1 MGLQL
6 TDDLKNSIYDGMFA
20 NAFAT
25 LTGGVFLTGFAL
37 YLGLNDFMIGLVAAM
52 PFMVTVFQLPAAY
65 LAQKTGNRK
74 QIAYWAA
81 AFARG
86 LWLPILIVTFL
97 PIASGSMK
105 LLFILA
111 FIFLSHSFISVSYV
125 SWFSWLAELVP
136 EEIRGR
142 FFGTRNMLCGA
153 AGMIAMVAF
162 GKLLDYLDGH
172 TYGGLPIGFGI
183 IFISA
188 VLFGMISLH
197 FLNRISEPEHGSEM
211 ESPISIGILIYLPF
225 KERNFR
231 NFLTFTFLWSFSVYV
246 ASPFFTLYFL
256 RDLRFTYG
264 FVALLGMLSA
274 IADMVGMRVWGRISD
289 KVKNKAVIRVS
300 SWIAIILP
308 LAWISARPESVVIPI
323 TLHIVGGGFWAGI
336 NLCMNNLLLKISP
349 QEQRASYISAFNIT
363 GGLGS
368 ALGPIVA
375 GYVLK
380 SIGSLDLHFLSWH
393 LFPVQVI
400 FMASTLFRLMSFQ
413 LFKFVHEPE
422 ALTVGQM
429 VRILRSVRG
438 LTMANGFNS
447 LLHPFIE
454 IKAEKYES
462 KT

>member
-1 MGLQL
+1 MEPRL
-6 TDDLKNSIYDGMFA
+6 TDDLKNSVYDGMFA

-37 YLGLNDFMIGLVAAM
+37 YLGMNDFMIGLVAAM

-65 LAQKTGNRK
+65 LAQKTGKRK
-74 QIAYWAA
+74 QIAYWSAT
-81 AFARG
+81 FARG
-86 LWLPILIVTFL
+86 LWLPILIATLL

-105 LLFILA
+105 LLVILA
-111 FIFLSHSFISVSYV
+111 LIFLSHSFVSVSYV
-125 SWFSWLAELVP
+125 SWLSWIAELVP

-142 FFGTRNMLCGA
+142 FFSTRNMLCGA

-162 GKLLDYLDGH
+162 GKLLDKLDGH
-172 TYGGLPIGFGI
+172 TYGGLPIGFSI
-183 IFISA
+183 TFISA

-197 FLNRISEPEHGSEM
+197 FVNRISEPKHGSEM
-211 ESPISIGILIYLPF
+211 ASPISIRMLVYLPF

-256 RDLRFTYG
+256 RDLKFTYG

-289 KVKNKAVIRVS
+289 TVKNKAVIRVS
-300 SWIAIILP
+300 SWIAITLP

-336 NLCMNNLLLKISP
+336 NLCTNNLLLKISP
-349 QEQRASYISAFNIT
+349 QEHRSSYISAFHIV

-380 SIGSLDLHFLSWH
+380 SIGSLDLHLLSWH
-393 LFPVQVI
+393 LFPIQVI
-400 FMASTLFRLMSFQ
+400 FMASTLFRLLSFQ

-422 ALTVGQM
+422 EVTVGQM

-447 LLHPFIE
+447 LLHPFVE
-454 IKAEKYES
+454 IAGQEHKGES
-462 KT
+462 

>member
-1 MGLQL
+1 MELRL

-37 YLGLNDFMIGLVAAM
+37 YLGMNDFMIGLVAAI

-65 LAQKTGNRK
+65 LAQKTGKRK
-74 QIAYWAA
+74 QIAYLTA

-86 LWLPILIVTFL
+86 LWLPILIVTLL
-97 PIASGSMK
+97 PIGSGSMK
-105 LLFILA
+105 LLLILGL
-111 FIFLSHSFISVSYV
+111 IFLSHSFISVSYV
-125 SWFSWLAELVP
+125 SWLSWIAELVP

-162 GKLLDYLDGH
+162 GKLLDYLNGH
-172 TYGGLPIGFGI
+172 PYEGLPTGFSI
-183 IFISA
+183 TFLSA

-197 FLNRISEPEHGSEM
+197 FLNRIPEPGHGNRM
-211 ESPISIGILIYLPF
+211 ASPISTRMLVYLPF

-231 NFLTFTFLWSFSVYV
+231 NFLTFTFLWSFSVHV

-256 RDLRFTYG
+256 RDLNFTYG
-264 FVALLGMLSA
+264 FVAILGMLA
-274 IADMVGMRVWGRISD
+274 ALADMVGMKLWGSISD
-289 KVKNKAVIRVS
+289 KVKNKAVVRVS
-300 SWIAIILP
+300 GWIAIILP

-336 NLCMNNLLLKISP
+336 NLCTNNLLLEISP
-349 QEQRASYISAFNIT
+349 QEHRASYLSAFYVT

-368 ALGPIVA
+368 AIGPIVA
-375 GYVLK
+375 GYILK
-380 SIGSLDLHFLSWH
+380 SIGPLDLHILSWH

-400 FMASTLFRLMSFQ
+400 FMASTLFRFLSFQ

-438 LTMANGFNS
+438 LNAANGFS
-447 LLHPFIE
+447 HPLHPFIE
-454 IKAEKYES
+454 MKGEKQQPEQ
-462 KT
+462 

>member
-1 MGLQL
+1 MEPRL

-37 YLGLNDFMIGLVAAM
+37 YLGMNDFMIGLVAAM

-81 AFARG
+81 ACARG
-86 LWLPILIVTFL
+86 LWLPILLVTLL
-97 PIASGSMK
+97 PIASGSLK
-105 LLFILA
+105 LLVILA
-111 FIFLSHSFISVSYV
+111 LIFLSYCFVSASYV
-125 SWFSWLAELVP
+125 SWLSWMADLVP

-162 GKLLDYLDGH
+162 GKLLDYIHGH
-172 TYGGLPIGFGI
+172 SYGGLPIGFGI
-183 IFISA
+183 TFISA

-197 FLNRISEPEHGSEM
+197 FVSRISEPKNDNQIAN
-211 ESPISIGILIYLPF
+211 PISIGRLIYPPF

-231 NFLTFTFLWSFSVYV
+231 TFLTFIFAWSFSVYV

-264 FVALLGMLSA
+264 FIAFLGMLSA
-274 IADMVGMRVWGRISD
+274 IADMAGMRVWGRISD
-289 KVKNKAVIRVS
+289 TVKNKAVIRVS

-308 LAWISARPESVVIPI
+308 LAWISARPGSVLIPI
-323 TLHIVGGGFWAGI
+323 TLQIVGGGFWAGI

-349 QEQRASYISAFNIT
+349 QEHRASYISAFHIV

-375 GYVLK
+375 GYVLN
-380 SIGSLDLHFLSWH
+380 SLGSLNLHFLSWH

-400 FMASTLFRLMSFQ
+400 FMTSTLFRLLSFQ
-413 LFKFVHEPE
+413 LFKFVNEPE
-422 ALTVGQM
+422 EVTVGQM

-438 LTMANGFNS
+438 LAISNGFNS

-454 IKAEKYES
+454 IKAERYES
-462 KT
+462 KQ